1 MSRADGDLG
10 GASVTLATPRTYQ
23 TIGAYRSIG
32 YISAKF
38 IPNFVGGDRRRR
50 HALPHSCR
58 SEHSGGLELTKSVLR
73 DVADPIQ
80 AGLVD
85 QQRTQHEVG
94 RL

>member
-38 IPNFVGGDRRRR
+38 IPNSLEAIGGRRRT
-50 HALPHSCR
+50 LPHS
-58 SEHSGGLELTKSVLR
+58 
-73 DVADPIQ
+73 
-80 AGLVD
+80 
-85 QQRTQHEVG
+85 
-94 RL
+94 